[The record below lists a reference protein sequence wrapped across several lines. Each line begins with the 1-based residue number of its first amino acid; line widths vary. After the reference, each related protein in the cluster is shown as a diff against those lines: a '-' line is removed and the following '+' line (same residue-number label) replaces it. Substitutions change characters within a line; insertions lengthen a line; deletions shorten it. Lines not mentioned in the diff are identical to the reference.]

1 MKEEGVSVCVCVGAC
16 VRGRGTWLGIGY
28 GFGVDVHCRSVAD
41 VSLEEAHLSEANSYT
56 SQYLTG
62 EE

>member
-1 MKEEGVSVCVCVGAC
+1 MCWCVC